1 MMFPCS
7 RGSVGLLHPIT
18 FKEKAGF
25 NPATFDFARFDN
37 SFMFRINKNIYHGM
51 CGFLK
56 HVPVNYLC
64 MLLTDVLT
72 VLYFSDFSLVF
83 NKSEILGVA
92 QVSPRILRSSR
103 FLLV

>member
-7 RGSVGLLHPIT
+7 RGSVSLLHPIT
-18 FKEKAGF
+18 FKEKADF
-25 NPATFDFARFDN
+25 NPDLT